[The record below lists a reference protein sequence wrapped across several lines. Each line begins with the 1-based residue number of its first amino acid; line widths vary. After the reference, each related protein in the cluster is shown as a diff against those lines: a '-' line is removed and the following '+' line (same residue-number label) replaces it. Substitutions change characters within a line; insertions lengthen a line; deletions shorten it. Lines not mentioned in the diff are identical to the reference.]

1 MALSTTWD
9 VPLAGFVV
17 TDIWFSGHIRVIASK
32 PSGGGGNPLQAKI
45 WFGGPLT
52 FRDESGR
59 VHDLDAGGAWEFLI
73 ALFELRHQVI
83 ESAVADEA
91 SQIQICFEL
100 GQFLAAETHPQ
111 DENWGLLG
119 PDGLNLVGMPAGWA
133 HQVDRPALRS
143 SN

>member
-1 MALSTTWD
+1 MALLATSE

-17 TDIWFSGHIRVIASK
+17 TDIWFSGRIRLIAAK
-32 PSGGGGNPLQAKI
+32 PSSRGGNPLQVKI

-52 FRDESGR
+52 FRGESGR

-91 SQIQICFEL
+91 SRIQICFEL
-100 GQFLAAETHPQ
+100 GQILAAETQPQ

-119 PDGLNLVGMPAGWA
+119 PDGLHLVGMPTGWPHRPDRLA
-133 HQVDRPALRS
+133 HRDG
-143 SN
+143 N